1 MQDIYVNSNKGI
13 VFKLVVSL
21 EQGVIINKRKP
32 SQIRV
37 DLFQNFRFKFDNLVC
52 FVAFSTKGSIKPI
65 TYIFIVLTLGTQSL

>member
-37 DLFQNFRFKFDNLVC
+37 DLFQNFRFKFDITWFALWPLAQKEVLNLLH
-52 FVAFSTKGSIKPI
+52 
-65 TYIFIVLTLGTQSL
+65 TYL